1 MEAKRRQGIFLVSI
15 AVAAVSFAITA
26 QIGLNDNFLANPPA
40 LGGLGI
46 DGFQKGMVEA
56 ARETCGITA
65 LLIFA
70 VLAGM
75 VERTIGFFAIAVFAV
90 GLGSYFCV
98 YHYFWVVV
106 LSMVW
111 SQGLH
116 VWMPLPNSMMLSLA
130 EPGRTGHRLGQL
142 QAVGSVASG
151 VALAVCWAMCVA
163 HVPIRPIYIM
173 AGLVAFIGA
182 FACLAI
188 PRDIKAPGPRFVF
201 RRQYSLY
208 YMLCFLEGSR
218 KQIFLAFAGFLLVKQ
233 FNTPLKE
240 MLLLMGVVQVI
251 NWLASPAI
259 GRLIDRVG
267 ERRVLMIYS
276 GCMVVF
282 FIGYA
287 FIPSRP
293 VLWGLFILD
302 NALFSLGMALTTY
315 VRKIAPVAEH
325 TQTLSMGVAMNH
337 VAAVL
342 VPLVGA
348 FLWKYTGFR
357 SAFLGGSAIAVVGVL
372 VASKL
377 PPGAGTGDF
386 NAAVNALNASTGSA
400 PGADSRTT
408 ADSKLDN

>member
-1 MEAKRRQGIFLVSI
+1 MEAKRRQGIFFVSI
-15 AVAAVSFAITA
+15 AVAAVSFAIMV
-26 QIGLNDNFLANPPA
+26 QIGLNDNFLANSPS

-46 DGFQKGMVEA
+46 DGFQKGLVEA
-56 ARETCGITA
+56 VRETCGITA

-106 LSMVW
+106 LSLVW

-130 EPGRTGHRLGQL
+130 EPGRTGLRLGQL
-142 QAVGSVASG
+142 QAVGSIASG
-151 VALAVCWAMCVA
+151 AALALCWIMTVV
-163 HVPIRPIYIM
+163 HVPIRPIYIV
-173 AGLVAFIGA
+173 AGLVALIGA

-188 PRDIKAPGPRFVF
+188 PRDIKTPGPRFVF
-201 RRQYSLY
+201 RRIYNLY

-218 KQIFLAFAGFLLVKQ
+218 KQIFLAFAGFLLVKKYD
-233 FNTPLKE
+233 TPLKD
-240 MLLLMGVVQVI
+240 MILLMAVVQVI
-251 NWLASPAI
+251 NWLTSPAV
-259 GRLIDRVG
+259 GRLIDRIG
-267 ERRVLMIYS
+267 ERKVLMFYS

-293 VLWGLFILD
+293 VLWGLFIFD
-302 NALFSLGMALTTY
+302 NVLFSLGMALTTY
-315 VRKIAPVAEH
+315 VRKIAPVSEH

-342 VPLVGA
+342 VPLAGA

-357 SAFLGGSAIAVVGVL
+357 SAFLGGAAIAVVGML
-372 VASKL
+372 VASRL
-377 PPGAGTGDF
+377 PPCQSEP
-386 NAAVNALNASTGSA
+386 V
-400 PGADSRTT
+400 
-408 ADSKLDN
+408 

>member
-1 MEAKRRQGIFLVSI
+1 METQHIDSTLSHMEAKRRRGIFFVSI

-46 DGFQKGMVEA
+46 DGFQKGLIEA

-70 VLAGM
+70 VLMGM
-75 VERTIGFFAIAVFAV
+75 AERTIGFFAISVFAA
-90 GLGSYFCV
+90 GLGSYCCV
-98 YHYFWVVV
+98 YHYYWVVI
-106 LSMVW
+106 LSLIW

-142 QAVGSVASG
+142 QAVGSIASG
-151 VALAVCWAMCVA
+151 VALAVCWVMCVV
-163 HVPIRPIYIM
+163 HISIRPIYIM
-173 AGLVAFIGA
+173 AGVVALVGA

-201 RRQYSLY
+201 RRKYNLY

-218 KQIFLAFAGFLLVKQ
+218 KQIFLAFAGFLLVKKYD
-233 FNTPLKE
+233 TPLKD
-240 MLLLMGVVQVI
+240 MLLLMAVVQVL

-259 GRLIDRVG
+259 GRLIDRIG
-267 ERRVLMIYS
+267 ERRVLMFYS

-287 FIPSRP
+287 FIPSRL

-315 VRKIAPVAEH
+315 VRKIAPVSEH

-337 VAAVL
+337 VAAVS
-342 VPLVGA
+342 VPLLGA
-348 FLWKYTGFR
+348 FLWKYTGFQ
-357 SAFLGGSAIAVVGVL
+357 SAFLGGAAVAGVGVL

-377 PPGAGTGDF
+377 PPE
-386 NAAVNALNASTGSA
+386 STK
-400 PGADSRTT
+400 PV
-408 ADSKLDN
+408 

>member
-1 MEAKRRQGIFLVSI
+1 MSAEHACDVGAAASHLEARRRRGILFVSI

-46 DGFQKGMVEA
+46 DGFQKGLIEA

-70 VLAGM
+70 VLAGL
-75 VERTIGFFAIAVFAV
+75 VERTIGFFAIAVFAL
-90 GLGSYFCV
+90 GLGSYFWA
-98 YHYFWVVV
+98 YHYFAVVV
-106 LSMVW
+106 LSLIW

-151 VALAVCWAMCVA
+151 AALAVCWVMCAVKI
-163 HVPIRPIYIM
+163 PIRPIYLM
-173 AGLVAFIGA
+173 AGLVALAGA
-182 FACLAI
+182 CACLAI

-201 RRQYSLY
+201 RRKYRLY
-208 YMLCFLEGSR
+208 YLLCFLEGSR
-218 KQIFLAFAGFLLVKQ
+218 KQIFLAFAGFLLVKKHG
-233 FNTPLKE
+233 TPLPT
-240 MLLLMGVVQVI
+240 MLLLMGVVQAI
-251 NWLASPAI
+251 NWVASPAI
-259 GRLIDRVG
+259 GRLIDRIG
-267 ERRVLMIYS
+267 ERQVLMVYS

-293 VLWGLFILD
+293 ILWGLFILD
-302 NALFSLGMALTTY
+302 NVLFSLGLALTTY
-315 VRKIAPVAEH
+315 VRKIAPVTEH
-325 TQTLSMGVAMNH
+325 TPTLSMGVAMNH

-342 VPLVGA
+342 VPLGGA

-357 SAFLGGSAIAVVGVL
+357 SAFLGGAAIAAVGVL
-372 VASKL
+372 VASHL
-377 PPGAGTGDF
+377 PPRQPA
-386 NAAVNALNASTGSA
+386 
-400 PGADSRTT
+400 
-408 ADSKLDN
+408 

>member
-1 MEAKRRQGIFLVSI
+1 MFVEEPQPIESTPSHMEARRRQGIFFVSV

-26 QIGLNDNFLANPPA
+26 QIGLNDNFLANSPA

-46 DGFQKGMVEA
+46 DGFQKGLVEA

-75 VERTIGFFAIAVFAV
+75 VERTIGFFAVAVFAV
-90 GLGSYFCV
+90 GLGAYFCV

-116 VWMPLPNSMMLSLA
+116 VWMPLPNSLMLSLA

-142 QAVGSVASG
+142 QAVGSIASG
-151 VALAVCWAMCVA
+151 AALVVCWGMCVA
-163 HVPIRPIYIM
+163 HVPIRPIYIV
-173 AGLVAFIGA
+173 AGLVALVGA
-182 FACLAI
+182 CACLGI
-188 PRDIKAPGPRFVF
+188 PRDIKTPGPRFVF
-201 RRQYSLY
+201 RRKYNLY

-218 KQIFLAFAGFLLVKQ
+218 KQIFLAFAGFLLVKKYDTSLQ
-233 FNTPLKE
+233 D

-251 NWLASPAI
+251 NWLAAPAI
-259 GRLIDRVG
+259 GRLIDRTG
-267 ERRVLMIYS
+267 ERRVLMFYS
-276 GCMVVF
+276 GCMVLF

-287 FIPSRP
+287 CISSRLA
-293 VLWGLFILD
+293 LWGLFILD

-315 VRKIAPVAEH
+315 VRKIAPVSEH
-325 TQTLSMGVAMNH
+325 TPTLSMGVAMNH

-342 VPLVGA
+342 VPLAGA
-348 FLWKYTGFR
+348 FLWKYAGFR
-357 SAFLGGSAIAVVGVL
+357 SAFLGGAAIAVVGVG

-377 PPGAGTGDF
+377 P
-386 NAAVNALNASTGSA
+386 LHSA
-400 PGADSRTT
+400 KPVE
-408 ADSKLDN
+408 

>member
-1 MEAKRRQGIFLVSI
+1 MCAEAPRHIDPAPSHLEAKRRQGIVFVSI

-26 QIGLNDNFLANPPA
+26 QIGVNDNFLANPPS

-46 DGFQKGMVEA
+46 DGFQKGLVEA

-70 VLAGM
+70 ILAGM
-75 VERTIGFFAIAVFAV
+75 VERTIAFIAIAVFAI

-98 YHYFWVVV
+98 YHYVWVVV
-106 LSMVW
+106 LSLVW

-142 QAVGSVASG
+142 QAVGAVASG
-151 VALAVCWAMCVA
+151 VALAVCWVMCVA

-173 AGLVAFIGA
+173 AGLVALFGA

-201 RRQYSLY
+201 RRKYSLY

-218 KQIFLAFAGFLLVKQ
+218 KQIFLAFAGFLLVKKYD
-233 FNTPLKE
+233 TPLKD
-240 MLLLMGVVQVI
+240 MILLMAVVQVI

-259 GRLIDRVG
+259 GRLIDRIG
-267 ERRVLMIYS
+267 ERRVLMFYS
-276 GCMVVF
+276 GCMVIF

-287 FIPSRP
+287 FIPNRP

-302 NALFSLGMALTTY
+302 NVLFSLGMALTTY
-315 VRKIAPVAEH
+315 VRKIAPVTEH
-325 TQTLSMGVAMNH
+325 TPTLSMGVAMNH
-337 VAAVL
+337 VAAVV
-342 VPLVGA
+342 VPLGGA

-357 SAFLGGSAIAVVGVL
+357 SAFLVGSAIAVVGVL

-377 PPGAGTGDF
+377 PQDQ
-386 NAAVNALNASTGSA
+386 
-400 PGADSRTT
+400 
-408 ADSKLDN
+408 SKPVWR

>member
-1 MEAKRRQGIFLVSI
+1 MEARRRQGIFFVSV

-26 QIGLNDNFLANPPA
+26 QIGLNDNFLANSPA

-46 DGFQKGMVEA
+46 DGFQKGLVEA

-70 VLAGM
+70 ILAGM
-75 VERTIGFFAIAVFAV
+75 IERTIGFFAIAVFAV

-130 EPGRTGHRLGQL
+130 EPGRTGQRLGQL
-142 QAVGSVASG
+142 QAVGSIASG
-151 VALAVCWAMCVA
+151 AALVVCWVMCVG
-163 HVPIRPIYIM
+163 HVPIRPIYIV
-173 AGLVAFIGA
+173 AGLVALVGA
-182 FACLAI
+182 CACLAI
-188 PRDIKAPGPRFVF
+188 PRDIKTPGPRFVF
-201 RRQYSLY
+201 RKKYNLY

-218 KQIFLAFAGFLLVKQ
+218 KQIFLAFAGFLLVKKYD
-233 FNTPLKE
+233 TPLQD
-240 MLLLMGVVQVI
+240 MLLFMGVVQVI

-259 GRLIDRVG
+259 GRLIDRIG
-267 ERRVLMIYS
+267 ERRVLMFYS

-287 FIPSRP
+287 FIASRLA
-293 VLWGLFILD
+293 LWGLFILD

-315 VRKIAPVAEH
+315 VRKIAPESEH
-325 TQTLSMGVAMNH
+325 TPTLSMGVAMNH

-348 FLWKYTGFR
+348 FLWKYAGFR
-357 SAFLGGSAIAVVGVL
+357 SAFLGGAAIAVVGVR
-372 VASKL
+372 VASRL
-377 PPGAGTGDF
+377 PVHPRCT
-386 NAAVNALNASTGSA
+386 A
-400 PGADSRTT
+400 PDKRAQQCV
-408 ADSKLDN
+408 

>member
-1 MEAKRRQGIFLVSI
+1 MFAEEIRPIVPAPSHLEAQRRQGIFFVSI

-26 QIGLNDNFLANPPA
+26 QIGLNDNFLANSPS

-46 DGFQKGMVEA
+46 DGFQKGLVEA

-75 VERTIGFFAIAVFAV
+75 VERTIGFFAIAVFAI
-90 GLGSYFCV
+90 GLGAYFWV
-98 YHYFWVVV
+98 YQYFWVVV

-116 VWMPLPNSMMLSLA
+116 VWMPLPNSLMLSLA

-142 QAVGSVASG
+142 QAVGSIASG
-151 VALAVCWAMCVA
+151 VALVVCWVMCVA
-163 HVPIRPIYIM
+163 HVTIRPIYIL
-173 AGLVAFIGA
+173 AGLVALVGA
-182 FACLAI
+182 GACLAI
-188 PRDIKAPGPRFVF
+188 PRDIKAPGARFVF
-201 RRQYSLY
+201 RRKYNLY

-218 KQIFLAFAGFLLVKQ
+218 KQIFLAFAGFLLVKKYD
-233 FNTPLKE
+233 TPLHD
-240 MLLLMGVVQVI
+240 MLLLMAVVQVI
-251 NWLASPAI
+251 NWLTAPAI
-259 GRLIDRVG
+259 GRLIDRIG
-267 ERRVLMIYS
+267 ERRVLMFYS

-287 FIPSRP
+287 LIPNRLA
-293 VLWGLFILD
+293 LWGLFILD

-315 VRKIAPVAEH
+315 VRKIAPASEH

-357 SAFLGGSAIAVVGVL
+357 SAFFGGAAIAFVGVW
-372 VASKL
+372 VANKL
-377 PPGAGTGDF
+377 PP
-386 NAAVNALNASTGSA
+386 NQAAK
-400 PGADSRTT
+400 T
-408 ADSKLDN
+408 AVG

>member
-1 MEAKRRQGIFLVSI
+1 MDPVPSHLEAKRRQGIFFVSI
-15 AVAAVSFAITA
+15 AVAAVSFAITV
-26 QIGLNDNFLANPPA
+26 QMGLNDNFLANAPA

-46 DGFQKGMVEA
+46 DGFQKGLIEA
-56 ARETCGITA
+56 TRETCGITA

-70 VLAGM
+70 ILAGM
-75 VERTIGFFAIAVFAV
+75 AERTIAFMAITVFAI
-90 GLGSYFCV
+90 GLGSYFWV
-98 YHYFWVVV
+98 NHYAWVII
-106 LSMVW
+106 LSLVW

-142 QAVGSVASG
+142 QAVGSIASG
-151 VALAVCWAMCVA
+151 AALAVCWIMCVV
-163 HVPIRPIYIM
+163 HVPIRPIYIV
-173 AGLVAFIGA
+173 AGLVALVGA

-188 PRDIKAPGPRFVF
+188 PRDIKTPGPRFVF
-201 RRQYSLY
+201 RRKYSLY

-218 KQIFLAFAGFLLVKQ
+218 KQIFLAFAGFLLVKKYD
-233 FNTPLKE
+233 TPLTT
-240 MLLLMGVVQVI
+240 MILLMAVVQVI
-251 NWLASPAI
+251 NWLTSPTI
-259 GRLIDRVG
+259 GRIIDRIG
-267 ERRVLMIYS
+267 ERQVLMVYS

-293 VLWGLFILD
+293 VLWGLFIID
-302 NALFSLGMALTTY
+302 NVLFSLGMALTTY
-315 VRKIAPVAEH
+315 VRKIAPVSEH

-348 FLWKYTGFR
+348 FLWKYMGFQ
-357 SAFLGGSAIAVVGVL
+357 SAFFVGSAIAVVGVL

-377 PPGAGTGDF
+377 PQYRPQP
-386 NAAVNALNASTGSA
+386 VS
-400 PGADSRTT
+400 P
-408 ADSKLDN
+408 

>member
-1 MEAKRRQGIFLVSI
+1 MVAGEISQSNHIPVHTEANRRKAIFFVSA

-26 QIGLNDNFLANPPA
+26 QIGLNENFLANPPA

-46 DGFQKGMVEA
+46 DGFQKGLVEA
-56 ARETCGITA
+56 TRETCGITA

-70 VLAGM
+70 LLAGM
-75 VERTIGFFAIAVFAV
+75 VERTIAFFSILVFAV
-90 GLGSYFCV
+90 GLGCYFFV
-98 YHYFWVVV
+98 YQYFWVVV
-106 LSMVW
+106 LSLVW

-142 QAVGSVASG
+142 QAVGSIASG
-151 VALAVCWAMCVA
+151 AALVVCWVMCFV

-173 AGLVAFIGA
+173 AGLVALAGA
-182 FACLAI
+182 VACLAI
-188 PRDIKAPGPRFVF
+188 PRDLKTPGPRFVF
-201 RRQYSLY
+201 RKKYNLY

-218 KQIFLAFAGFLLVKQ
+218 KQIFLAFAGFLLVKKYD
-233 FNTPLKE
+233 TPLKD

-251 NWLASPAI
+251 NWLTAPAI
-259 GRLIDRVG
+259 GRLIDRIG
-267 ERRVLMIYS
+267 ERQVLMFYS
-276 GCMVVF
+276 GCMVIF

-293 VLWGLFILD
+293 VLWGLFIVD
-302 NALFSLGMALTTY
+302 NVLFSLGMALTTY
-315 VRKIAPVAEH
+315 VRKIVPVSEH

-342 VPLVGA
+342 VPLAGA
-348 FLWKYTGFR
+348 FLWKYAGFR
-357 SAFLGGSAIAVVGVL
+357 SAFLGGAAIAGIGVL

-377 PPGAGTGDF
+377 PTQAQPA
-386 NAAVNALNASTGSA
+386 
-400 PGADSRTT
+400 
-408 ADSKLDN
+408 

>member
-1 MEAKRRQGIFLVSI
+1 MVAEETPQFDSLPAHTEANRRKAIFFVSV

-26 QIGLNDNFLANPPA
+26 QIGLNENFLANPPA

-56 ARETCGITA
+56 TRETCGITA

-70 VLAGM
+70 LLAGM
-75 VERTIGFFAIAVFAV
+75 VERTIAFFSILVFAV
-90 GLGSYFCV
+90 GLGCYFFV
-98 YHYFWVVV
+98 YQYFWVVV
-106 LSMVW
+106 LSLVW

-142 QAVGSVASG
+142 QAVGAIASG
-151 VALAVCWAMCVA
+151 AALVVCWVMCVV

-173 AGLVAFIGA
+173 AGLVAFVGA
-182 FACLAI
+182 LACLAI
-188 PRDIKAPGPRFVF
+188 PRDLKAPGPRFVF
-201 RRQYSLY
+201 RKKYNLY

-218 KQIFLAFAGFLLVKQ
+218 KQIFLAFAGFLLVKKYG
-233 FNTPLKE
+233 TPLKD

-251 NWLASPAI
+251 NWRISPAI
-259 GRLIDRVG
+259 GRLIDRIG
-267 ERRVLMIYS
+267 ERQVLMFYS
-276 GCMVVF
+276 GCMVIF

-287 FIPSRP
+287 FIPYRP
-293 VLWGLFILD
+293 VLWGLFIVD
-302 NALFSLGMALTTY
+302 NVLFSLGMALTTY
-315 VRKIAPVAEH
+315 VRKIVPVSEH

-342 VPLVGA
+342 VPLGGA

-357 SAFLGGSAIAVVGVL
+357 SAFLSGAAIAGVGVW

-377 PPGAGTGDF
+377 PTQTKPA
-386 NAAVNALNASTGSA
+386 
-400 PGADSRTT
+400 
-408 ADSKLDN
+408 

>member
-1 MEAKRRQGIFLVSI
+1 MSL

-26 QIGLNDNFLANPPA
+26 QIGLNDNFLANAPA

-46 DGFQKGMVEA
+46 DGFQKGLVEA

-70 VLAGM
+70 ILAGM
-75 VERTIGFFAIAVFAV
+75 IERTIGFFAIAVFAV

-130 EPGRTGHRLGQL
+130 EPGRTGQRLGQL
-142 QAVGSVASG
+142 QAVGSIASG
-151 VALAVCWAMCVA
+151 AALVVCWGMSVA
-163 HVPIRPIYIM
+163 HVPIRPIYII
-173 AGLVAFIGA
+173 AGLVALVGA
-182 FACLAI
+182 CACLAI

-201 RRQYSLY
+201 RRKYNLY

-218 KQIFLAFAGFLLVKQ
+218 KQIFLAFAGFLLVKKYD
-233 FNTPLKE
+233 TPLPD

-251 NWLASPAI
+251 NWLAAPAI
-259 GRLIDRVG
+259 GRLIDRTG
-267 ERRVLMIYS
+267 ERRVLMFYS
-276 GCMVVF
+276 GCMVIF

-287 FIPSRP
+287 FISSRLA
-293 VLWGLFILD
+293 LWGLFVLD

-315 VRKIAPVAEH
+315 VRKIAPESEH
-325 TQTLSMGVAMNH
+325 TPTLSMGVAMNH

-342 VPLVGA
+342 VPLGGA
-348 FLWKYTGFR
+348 FLWKYAGFR
-357 SAFLGGSAIAVVGVL
+357 SAFLGGAAIAVVGVL
-372 VASKL
+372 VASRL
-377 PPGAGTGDF
+377 PIH
-386 NAAVNALNASTGSA
+386 SA
-400 PGADSRTT
+400 QQVESGVDS
-408 ADSKLDN
+408 

>member
-1 MEAKRRQGIFLVSI
+1 MEAQRRQGILFVSI

-46 DGFQKGMVEA
+46 DGFQKGLVEA

-65 LLIFA
+65 LLIF
-70 VLAGM
+70 VILAGM
-75 VERTIGFFAIAVFAV
+75 VERTIAFISIAVFAV
-90 GLGSYFCV
+90 GLGCYFWV

-106 LSMVW
+106 LSLIW

-130 EPGRTGHRLGQL
+130 EPGRTGYRLGQL

-151 VALAVCWAMCVA
+151 AALAVCWIMTVA
-163 HVPIRPIYIM
+163 HVPIRPIYIL
-173 AGLVAFIGA
+173 AGLVALGGA
-182 FACLAI
+182 GACLAI
-188 PRDIKAPGPRFVF
+188 PRDIKTPGPRFVF
-201 RRQYSLY
+201 RRKYNLY

-218 KQIFLAFAGFLLVKQ
+218 KQIFLAFAGFLLVKKYA
-233 FNTPLKE
+233 TPLQD
-240 MLLLMGVVQVI
+240 MLLLMAVVQMI

-259 GRLIDRVG
+259 GRLIDRLG
-267 ERRVLMIYS
+267 ERRVLMFYS
-276 GCMVVF
+276 GCMVVC

-293 VLWGLFILD
+293 ALWGLFILD

-325 TQTLSMGVAMNH
+325 TPTLSMGVAMNH

-342 VPLVGA
+342 VPLAGA

-357 SAFLGGSAIAVVGVL
+357 SAFLGGAAIAVVGVL

-377 PPGAGTGDF
+377 PSGHQATP
-386 NAAVNALNASTGSA
+386 V
-400 PGADSRTT
+400 
-408 ADSKLDN
+408 

>member
-1 MEAKRRQGIFLVSI
+1 MSLEALQRIDSIPSPREARRRQGIFFVSL

-26 QIGLNDNFLANPPA
+26 QIGLNDNFLANAPA

-46 DGFQKGMVEA
+46 DGFQKGLVEA

-70 VLAGM
+70 ILAGM
-75 VERTIGFFAIAVFAV
+75 IERTIGFFAIAVFAV

-130 EPGRTGHRLGQL
+130 EPGRTGQRLGQL
-142 QAVGSVASG
+142 QAVGSIASG
-151 VALAVCWAMCVA
+151 AALVVCWGMSVA
-163 HVPIRPIYIM
+163 HVPIRPIYII
-173 AGLVAFIGA
+173 AGLVALVGA
-182 FACLAI
+182 CACLAI

-201 RRQYSLY
+201 RRKYNLY

-218 KQIFLAFAGFLLVKQ
+218 KQIFLAFAGFLLVKKYD
-233 FNTPLKE
+233 TPLPD

-251 NWLASPAI
+251 NWLAAPAI
-259 GRLIDRVG
+259 GRLIDRTG
-267 ERRVLMIYS
+267 ERRVLMFYS
-276 GCMVVF
+276 GCMVIF

-287 FIPSRP
+287 FISSRLA
-293 VLWGLFILD
+293 LWGLFVLD

-315 VRKIAPVAEH
+315 VRKIAPESEH
-325 TQTLSMGVAMNH
+325 TPTLSMGVAMNH

-342 VPLVGA
+342 VPLGGA
-348 FLWKYTGFR
+348 FLWKYAGFR
-357 SAFLGGSAIAVVGVL
+357 SAFLGGAAIAVVGVL
-372 VASKL
+372 VASRL
-377 PPGAGTGDF
+377 PIH
-386 NAAVNALNASTGSA
+386 SA
-400 PGADSRTT
+400 QQVESGVDS
-408 ADSKLDN
+408 

>member
-1 MEAKRRQGIFLVSI
+1 MEAKRRQGIFFVSI
-15 AVAAVSFAITA
+15 AVAAVSFAIMV
-26 QIGLNDNFLANPPA
+26 QIGLNDNFLANSPS

-46 DGFQKGMVEA
+46 DGFQKGLVEA
-56 ARETCGITA
+56 VRETCGITA

-106 LSMVW
+106 LSLVW

-130 EPGRTGHRLGQL
+130 EPGRTGLRLGQL
-142 QAVGSVASG
+142 QAVGSIASG
-151 VALAVCWAMCVA
+151 AALALCWIMTVV
-163 HVPIRPIYIM
+163 HVPIRPIYIV
-173 AGLVAFIGA
+173 AGLVALIGA

-188 PRDIKAPGPRFVF
+188 PRDIKTPGPRFVF
-201 RRQYSLY
+201 RRRYNLY

-218 KQIFLAFAGFLLVKQ
+218 KQIFLAFAGFLLVKKYD
-233 FNTPLKE
+233 TPLKD
-240 MLLLMGVVQVI
+240 MILLMAVVQVI
-251 NWLASPAI
+251 NWLTSPAV
-259 GRLIDRVG
+259 GRLIDRIG
-267 ERRVLMIYS
+267 ERKVLMFYS

-293 VLWGLFILD
+293 VLWGLFIFD
-302 NALFSLGMALTTY
+302 NVLFSLGMALTTY
-315 VRKIAPVAEH
+315 VRKIAPVSEH

-342 VPLVGA
+342 VPLAGA

-357 SAFLGGSAIAVVGVL
+357 SAFLGGAAIAVVGML
-372 VASKL
+372 VASRL
-377 PPGAGTGDF
+377 PPCQSEP
-386 NAAVNALNASTGSA
+386 V
-400 PGADSRTT
+400 
-408 ADSKLDN
+408 

>member
-1 MEAKRRQGIFLVSI
+1 MSTSVASCMLPRHMFAEEDRHLAPAPSHVEAKRRQGILFVSI
-15 AVAAVSFAITA
+15 AVAAVSFALTA
-26 QIGLNDNFLANPPA
+26 QIGLNDNFLANPPS

-46 DGFQKGMVEA
+46 DGFQKGLIEA

-70 VLAGM
+70 ILAGM
-75 VERTIGFFAIAVFAV
+75 VERTIGFFAIAVFAI
-90 GLGSYFCV
+90 GLGSYFWV
-98 YHYFWVVV
+98 YHYVWVIV

-142 QAVGSVASG
+142 QAVGSAASG
-151 VALAVCWAMCVA
+151 TALLACWVMCAA

-173 AGLVAFIGA
+173 AGLIALVGA

-201 RRQYSLY
+201 RRKYNLY

-218 KQIFLAFAGFLLVKQ
+218 KQIFLAFAGFLLVKKYG
-233 FNTPLKE
+233 TPLKD
-240 MLLLMGVVQVI
+240 MILLMAVVQVI

-259 GRLIDRVG
+259 GRIIDRIG
-267 ERRVLMIYS
+267 ERPVLMFYS

-287 FIPSRP
+287 FIPSRL
-293 VLWGLFILD
+293 VLWGLFIVD
-302 NALFSLGMALTTY
+302 NVLFSLGMALTTY
-315 VRKIAPVAEH
+315 VRKIAPASEH

-342 VPLVGA
+342 VPLAGA
-348 FLWKYTGFR
+348 FLWRYTGFR
-357 SAFLGGSAIAVVGVL
+357 WAFLAGSAIAAVGVL
-372 VASKL
+372 VASRL
-377 PPGAGTGDF
+377 PQHQ
-386 NAAVNALNASTGSA
+386 
-400 PGADSRTT
+400 
-408 ADSKLDN
+408 SKPVRG

>member
-1 MEAKRRQGIFLVSI
+1 MFAENLRPIDPAPSHWEAQRRQGIFFVSI

-26 QIGLNDNFLANPPA
+26 QIGLNDNFLANSPA

-46 DGFQKGMVEA
+46 DGFQKGLVEA

-70 VLAGM
+70 VLVGM
-75 VERTIGFFAIAVFAV
+75 VERTIGFFAIAVFAI
-90 GLGSYFCV
+90 GLGAYFWV
-98 YHYFWVVV
+98 YQYFWVVV

-142 QAVGSVASG
+142 QAVGSIASG
-151 VALAVCWAMCVA
+151 VALVVCWVMCVA

-173 AGLVAFIGA
+173 AGLVALVGA
-182 FACLAI
+182 GACLAI
-188 PRDIKAPGPRFVF
+188 PRDIKAPGARFVF
-201 RRQYSLY
+201 RRKYNLY

-218 KQIFLAFAGFLLVKQ
+218 KQIFLAFAGFLLVKKYD
-233 FNTPLKE
+233 TPLPD
-240 MLLLMGVVQVI
+240 MLLLMAVVQVI

-259 GRLIDRVG
+259 GRLIDRIG
-267 ERRVLMIYS
+267 ERRVLMFYS

-287 FIPSRP
+287 LIPNRLA
-293 VLWGLFILD
+293 LWGLFILD

-315 VRKIAPVAEH
+315 VRKIAPVSEH

-337 VAAVL
+337 VASVL

-357 SAFLGGSAIAVVGVL
+357 SAFLGGAAIALVGVW

-377 PPGAGTGDF
+377 PPNPAIKI
-386 NAAVNALNASTGSA
+386 AI
-400 PGADSRTT
+400 R
-408 ADSKLDN
+408 